1 MAGSATCLRV
11 IKTAEQHSPESR
23 PRRHWLRRGLLVA
36 LVLAIGYTV
45 WTVGGVVVS
54 ARQDNRADTGAI
66 IVLGAAQ
73 YDGTPSPVLRAR
85 LDHALELYEEGVA
98 PEIVLTGSKQ
108 EDDRF
113 TEAYAGFTYLLGEGV
128 PEDAMAVVT
137 DGTSTYESMV
147 ATARV
152 LDEQGVDSVTL
163 VSDGYHNQRLKGIAS
178 ELGLEATVSPS
189 TSGLTVDRVARESA
203 VVGLGE
209 LIGFRRLQRFA

>member
-1 MAGSATCLRV
+1 M
-11 IKTAEQHSPESR
+11 
-23 PRRHWLRRGLLVA
+23 A
-36 LVLAIGYTV
+36 LVLLVGYGA

-54 ARQDNRADTGAI
+54 ASQDDRAETGAI

-73 YDGTPSPVLRAR
+73 YDGTPSPVLQAR

-98 PEIVLTGSKQ
+98 PEIMLTGSKQ
-108 EDDRF
+108 EADRF
-113 TEAYAGFTYLLGEGV
+113 TEAYAGFTYLLAEGV
-128 PEDAMAVVT
+128 PEGAMAVVT
-137 DGTSTYESMV
+137 DGASTYESMV

-152 LDEQGVDSVTL
+152 LEEQGVDEVTL
-163 VSDGYHNQRLKGIAS
+163 VSDGYHNRRLKGIAS
-178 ELGLEATVSPS
+178 ELGLNSTVSPS